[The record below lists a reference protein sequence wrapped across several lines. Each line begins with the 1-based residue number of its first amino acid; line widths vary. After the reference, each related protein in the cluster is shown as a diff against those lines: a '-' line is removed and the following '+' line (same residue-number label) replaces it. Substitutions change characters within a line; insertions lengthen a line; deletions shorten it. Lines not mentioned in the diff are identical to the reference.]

1 MFKKLS
7 SFYSSDT
14 GTSEVLNCQGNPLQ
28 HSQSR
33 AQQSISTAF
42 RYSLIDLL
50 RSTLDGS
57 PHFVRCLKPN
67 NDKKPDCLEVVSL
80 KKQMAY
86 SGIIETVKARKNGF
100 PVRLSFG
107 EFLRRYCFLGFSFDE
122 RVVATKENCQVYL
135 IHVFSL

>member
-1 MFKKLS
+1 M
-7 SFYSSDT
+7 
-14 GTSEVLNCQGNPLQ
+14 Q

-33 AQQSISTAF
+33 AQQSISTFF

-50 RSTLDGS
+50 RNTLDGS
-57 PHFVRCLKPN
+57 PHFVRCFKPN
-67 NDKKPDCLEVVSL
+67 NEKKPGHLNVGDL

-86 SGIIETVKARKNGF
+86 SGIIETVVARKNGY

-122 RVVATKENCQVYL
+122 RVVATKENCQVFQSIEYNYC
-135 IHVFSL
+135 IVM